1 MKMQILTR
9 HETFLPRHNTCFLK
23 WRPKMKFV
31 RRNVTLQPKKYRIC
45 NNALAKF
52 IIDATHVI
60 GGIMV

>member
-9 HETFLPRHNTCFLK
+9 HEMFVPRDKTYSLK
-23 WRPKMKFV
+23 WRPRIKFV
-31 RRNVTLQPKKYRIC
+31 RRNVTLQPKKYVIY

-60 GGIMV
+60 GGMMV